1 MLEGNKENYFYGAKK
16 QTKEIKMKK
25 LLFLL
30 LIVFFIGLISVESI
44 SAQQQP
50 RIGVVMMVLT
60 GNYYQIQL
68 GEACKK
74 VSDAMGARATVYG
87 PQSFGDYVQQMNI
100 VEDLITKRVDLIILN
115 PCHPQALVPAV
126 MKAKKAGIPVVTID
140 NKVESDAVLAYIG
153 TNNFNGAY
161 TGAKYI
167 AEKIQG
173 RGKVAILEGEA
184 GNPNA
189 ILRRDGAMKGFS
201 EYPRINVV
209 ASQNAH
215 WTEEGGLTVMENILQ
230 AHPDIAAVFC
240 SCDNIAFGAAQ
251 AAKNK
256 GVRPVI
262 VGFDGIPEAMDA
274 IKKGTIDA
282 TVAQFPGKM
291 AELGIRLGLAY
302 IEYLEDIEN
311 ILEKPFPEVIDT
323 GVTVVDKSNMSKFKG
338 AFSVF

>member
-1 MLEGNKENYFYGAKK
+1 
-16 QTKEIKMKK
+16 MKRFQ
-25 LLFLL
+25 LFLAVAML
-30 LIVFFIGLISVESI
+30 LCFFTASFLG
-44 SAQQQP
+44 AQAQP

-74 VSDAMGARATVYG
+74 VSQALGAQATLYG
-87 PQSFGDYVQQMNI
+87 PQSFGDYAQQLGI
-100 VEDLITKRVDLIILN
+100 VEDLITKKMDLIILN

-126 MKAKKAGIPVVTID
+126 LKAQKAGIPVITID
-140 NKVESDAVLAYIG
+140 NKVDSDQVLSYIG

-161 TGAKYI
+161 AGAKYI
-167 AEKIQG
+167 AEKIG
-173 RGKVAILEGEA
+173 GKGKVAILEGEA

-189 ILRRDGAMKGFS
+189 ILRTDGAKKAFS
-201 EYPRINVV
+201 EYPNIKLV

-215 WTEEGGLTVMENILQ
+215 WTEEGGLTVMENVLQ
-230 AHPDIAAVFC
+230 ATPDINAVFC
-240 SCDNIAFGAAQ
+240 ACDNIAFGAAQ

-274 IKKGTIDA
+274 IKKGIIDA

-291 AELGIRLGLAY
+291 AELGVRLGLAY
-302 IEYLEDIEN
+302 IKYIKDVKT
-311 ILEKPFPEVIDT
+311 ILPAPFPPLIDT
-323 GVTVVDKSNMSKFKG
+323 GVMVVDKMNIDKFKG
-338 AFSVF
+338 AFAVF

>member
-1 MLEGNKENYFYGAKK
+1 MKRYRFVLAALLCLCVAGLLGA
-16 QTKEIKMKK
+16 Q
-25 LLFLL
+25 
-30 LIVFFIGLISVESI
+30 
-44 SAQQQP
+44 AQP

-74 VSDAMGARATVYG
+74 VSQALGAQATLYG
-87 PQSFGDYVQQMNI
+87 PQSFGDYAQQLGI
-100 VEDLITKRVDLIILN
+100 VEDLITKKVDLIILN

-126 MKAKKAGIPVVTID
+126 QKAQKAGIPVITID
-140 NKVESDAVLAYIG
+140 NKVESDLVLSYIG

-167 AEKIQG
+167 ADKIG
-173 RGKVAILEGEA
+173 GKGKVAILEGEA

-189 ILRRDGAMKGFS
+189 ILRTDGAKKAFS
-201 EYPRINVV
+201 EYPNIRLV

-215 WTEEGGLTVMENILQ
+215 WTEEGGLTVMENVLQ
-230 AHPDIAAVFC
+230 ANPDISAVFC
-240 SCDNIAFGAAQ
+240 ACDNIAFGAAQ

-262 VGFDGIPEAMDA
+262 VGFDGIPEAMEA

-291 AELGIRLGLAY
+291 AELGVRLGLAY
-302 IEYLEDIEN
+302 IKYIEDVKA
-311 ILEKPFPEVIDT
+311 ILPSPYPAVIDT
-323 GVTVVDKSNMSKFKG
+323 GVMVVDKANIDKFKG
-338 AFSVF
+338 AFAVF

>member
-1 MLEGNKENYFYGAKK
+1 
-16 QTKEIKMKK
+16 MKRFR
-25 LLFLL
+25 LFLAIAVL
-30 LIVFFIGLISVESI
+30 VCFFAASFLG
-44 SAQQQP
+44 AQAQP

-74 VSDAMGARATVYG
+74 VSQALGAQATLYG
-87 PQSFGDYVQQMNI
+87 PQSFGDYAQQLGI
-100 VEDLITKRVDLIILN
+100 VEDLITKKVDLIILN

-126 MKAKKAGIPVVTID
+126 LKAQKAGIPVVTID
-140 NKVESDAVLAYIG
+140 NKVDSDQVLSYIG

-161 TGAKYI
+161 AGAKYI
-167 AEKIQG
+167 ADKIG
-173 RGKVAILEGEA
+173 GKGKVAILEGEA

-189 ILRRDGAMKGFS
+189 ILRTDGAKKAFS
-201 EYPRINVV
+201 EYPNIKLV

-230 AHPDIAAVFC
+230 ATPDISAVFC
-240 SCDNIAFGAAQ
+240 ACDNIAFGAAQ

-291 AELGIRLGLAY
+291 AELGVRLGLAY
-302 IEYLEDIEN
+302 IKYIKDVKT
-311 ILEKPFPEVIDT
+311 ILPSPYPAVIDT
-323 GVTVVDKSNMSKFKG
+323 GVMVVDKANIDKFKG
-338 AFSVF
+338 AFAVF